1 LGGRRE
7 RPTGG
12 IVTTRCSWAPS
23 LRRVRFAVAALTLA
37 VLAGCGGGDGGTT
50 ATRTVDTGSAGAGAT
65 GTEPTALEQ
74 RFEQV
79 VHDVS
84 PSVVLISTGQ
94 SLGSGVVYDG
104 NGNIV
109 TNDHV
114 LGGAKTA
121 TVTLSDGKDHQ
132 AKLVGHYTPDDL
144 AVIKVDSSPPPAAKL
159 ADASKLAVGQIVL
172 AIGNPLG
179 LRSSVTDG
187 IISSLGRTVTEGNGA
202 VIASA
207 VQTSAPINPG
217 NSGGAL
223 VNLDGEVVGIPT
235 LAATDPQLGGA
246 QAPGIGFAIPSST
259 IKDIADQLIATGKVT
274 RSGRAYLGVRI
285 ATIVGGPGV
294 VVEGVEKGGPAA
306 KAGIKPGDVILEV
319 NGQPTPNADALAAV
333 LATVKPGAKVK
344 VKVGRADGST
354 ATLDVTLA
362 EAPG

>member
-1 LGGRRE
+1 V
-7 RPTGG
+7 PT
-12 IVTTRCSWAPS
+12 RSSWPGS
-23 LRRVRFAVAALTLA
+23 LRRARFAAAALTLA

-50 ATRTVDTGSAGAGAT
+50 VTRTVNAAAGGSGDGA
-65 GTEPTALEQ
+65 EPTALEQ

-94 SLGSGVVYDG
+94 SLGSGIVYDG
-104 NGNIV
+104 DGNIV

-114 LGGAKTA
+114 LGTAKSF
-121 TVTLSDGKDHQ
+121 TVTLSNGKDHK
-132 AKLVGHYTPDDL
+132 ASLVGRYQPDDL
-144 AVIKVDSSPPPAAKL
+144 AVIKLDSSPPPAATF
-159 ADASKLAVGQIVL
+159 ADSSKLAVGQIVL

-179 LRSSVTDG
+179 LQSSVTEG

-223 VNLDGEVVGIPT
+223 VNLEGEVVGIPT

-246 QAPGIGFAIPSST
+246 QAPGIGFAIPSAT
-259 IKDIADQLIATGKVT
+259 IKRIADQLIKSGKVT

-285 ATIVGGPGV
+285 ASIVGGPGV
-294 VVEGVEKGGPAA
+294 VVQSVEKGGPADQ
-306 KAGIKPGDVILEV
+306 AGIRPGDVILEV
-319 NGQPTPNADALAAV
+319 DGQPTPNADALATV
-333 LATVKPGAKVK
+333 LATLKPGAKVK

-354 ATLDVTLA
+354 ATLDVTLQ

>member
-1 LGGRRE
+1 M
-7 RPTGG
+7 
-12 IVTTRCSWAPS
+12 
-23 LRRVRFAVAALTLA
+23 LTLA
-37 VLAGCGGGDGGTT
+37 ALAGCGGGDGGATT
-50 ATRTVDTGSAGAGAT
+50 RQQAGVAG
-65 GTEPTALEQ
+65 GTPGDSGTAPTALEQ

-121 TVTLSDGKDHQ
+121 TVTLADGKDHQ
-132 AKLVGHYTPDDL
+132 AKLVGRYTADDL
-144 AVIKVDSSPPPAAKL
+144 AVIRVEGSAPPAAKF
-159 ADASKLAVGQIVL
+159 ADSSKAAVGQIVL

-187 IISSLGRTVTEGNGA
+187 IISSLGRTVSEGNGA

-223 VNLDGEVVGIPT
+223 VNLNGEVVGIPT

-246 QAPGIGFAIPSST
+246 QAPGIGFAIPSAT
-259 IKDIADQLIATGKVT
+259 IKDIADQLIKSGKVV

-294 VVEGVEKGGPAA
+294 VVEGVEKGGPADR
-306 KAGIKPGDVILEV
+306 AGIRPGDVLLEV
-319 NGQPTPNADALAAV
+319 DGQPTPNADALAAV
-333 LATVKPGAKVK
+333 LAGLKPGDKVK